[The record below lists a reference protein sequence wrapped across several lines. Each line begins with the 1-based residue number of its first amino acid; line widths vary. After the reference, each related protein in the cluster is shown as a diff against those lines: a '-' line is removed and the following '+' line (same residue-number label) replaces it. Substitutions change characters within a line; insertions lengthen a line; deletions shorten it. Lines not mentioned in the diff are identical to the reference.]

1 MANLTTKELS
11 ALEDQLSMEQLL
23 IKKYKMVASMAT
35 DQEIKTKCDQIANK
49 HQEHFNRLMSHLN

>member
-1 MANLTTKELS
+1 MANLTAKELS

-23 IKKYKMVASMAT
+23 VAGMAT
-35 DQEIKTKCDQIANK
+35 DQEIKTKCEQIANK

>member
-1 MANLTTKELS
+1 MANLTAKELS

-23 IKKYKMVASMAT
+23 VKKYKMVASMAT